1 MILET
6 VETSVIIA
14 NDGSQTPNNFQKCI
28 DLAKTKGQEPRGR
41 D

>member
-1 MILET
+1 MLLET
-6 VETSVIIA
+6 VETSGIIA

-28 DLAKTKGQEPRGR
+28 DLAKTKRKEPRGL